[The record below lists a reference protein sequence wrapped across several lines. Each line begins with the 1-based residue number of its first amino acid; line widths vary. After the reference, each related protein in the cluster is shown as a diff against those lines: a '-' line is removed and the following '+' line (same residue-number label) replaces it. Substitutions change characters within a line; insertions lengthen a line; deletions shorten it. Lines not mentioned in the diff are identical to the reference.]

1 MGKASS
7 AKKVARAAG
16 TGARSSKRR
25 NLVFPGAIAAIVVL
39 GIALIVIAA
48 GDRRSEADVRP
59 ILGDHWHA
67 AYGFYVCDDFQPHL
81 DTFEGRAGI
90 HTHGDGVIHIHPY
103 SSSGTGEN
111 ATMRTFLEDA
121 DAELSDDT
129 LRIGDES
136 WTEGDQTCG
145 DQEAELVVAHWENVQ
160 TNEGDPEILDSDLDG
175 IHFTE
180 DAAGYTIAFVP
191 EGTTDIPKPPTAGN
205 LAELGAVD
213 AGGQVPAEGDEGVP
227 PGAEGDGSQP
237 EAPAE
242 GDGGAPAGGDTSG
255 DPSGAGDQPAGGGDG
270 TGDGD
275 TGASAGGG
283 DATSG
288 G

>member
-7 AKKVARAAG
+7 AKKVARAAR
-16 TGARSSKRR
+16 TGVRSSKRR
-25 NLVFPGAIAAIVVL
+25 NLVFPGAIAAILVL

-67 AYGFYVCDDFQPHL
+67 AYGFYVCDGFQPHL

-90 HTHGDGVIHIHPY
+90 HTHGDGVIHIHPF

-111 ATMRTFLEDA
+111 ATMSTFLEDA
-121 DAELSDDT
+121 DADLSDDT
-129 LRIGDES
+129 LRIGDDS
-136 WTEGDQTCG
+136 WTEGEQTCG
-145 DQEAELVVAHWENVQ
+145 DEAAELVVAHWENVQ
-160 TNEGDPEILDSDLDG
+160 TNDEDPEILDSDLGG

-180 DAAGYTIAFVP
+180 DGAGYTIAFVP
-191 EGTTDIPKPPTAGN
+191 AGTTDIPKPPTADN
-205 LAELGAVD
+205 LAALGAVD
-213 AGGQVPAEGDEGVP
+213 AGGQVPAGGDEGAP
-227 PGAEGDGSQP
+227 PVEGGAGGQP

-242 GDGGAPAGGDTSG
+242 GDGGAPAGGDTG
-255 DPSGAGDQPAGGGDG
+255 GAGDQPAGEGEGEGDG
-270 TGDGD
+270 AGDGD
-275 TGASAGGG
+275 TGAPAGGG